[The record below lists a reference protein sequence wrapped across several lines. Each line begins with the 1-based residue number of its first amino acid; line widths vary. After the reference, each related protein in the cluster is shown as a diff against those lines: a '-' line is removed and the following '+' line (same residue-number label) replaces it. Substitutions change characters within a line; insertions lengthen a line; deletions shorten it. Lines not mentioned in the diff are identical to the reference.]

1 MKKKD
6 KRSRRLSMSFT
17 CNQRWEQMTP
27 CEGGRFCE
35 QCQKTV
41 YDFRGLTAEEIIHR
55 QLEMGGKVCG
65 IYDRKVVSQT
75 PPPMPASGLWRTGR
89 PYLLSLLGLFSAGAV
104 AAQTEPLNLQSPET
118 VEAASARQIAAQQLV
133 DRNEGIFLRGRLTD
147 AEGKPLALSEMQW
160 IQRPLLRIGLEAGE
174 GRYSCQTDEQGM
186 FLLELTDLFEQTDQ
200 LELSVS
206 APGYLPAKVQVN
218 KSDMPEEKLKLSF
231 TVFDL
236 GEVQLQRDTTADH
249 YPLIEGTVV
258 EADGKDLLI
267 GVQAA
272 LYKNGDLL
280 SGAISDWDGKFSI
293 EIPEDVVLRD
303 TDEVRI
309 VFSYVGYEQKVY
321 TFTGA
326 AFQDFLKAEV
336 KTWDGAPRPE
346 LVATNVC
353 EVVVGGLVRSKE
365 YSVTGAVIRP
375 PLHKRIWYKLKRS
388 FRRRR

>member
-1 MKKKD
+1 
-6 KRSRRLSMSFT
+6 MSFT

-118 VEAASARQIAAQQLV
+118 VETASARQIAAQQLV

-309 VFSYVGYEQKVY
+309 EFSYVGYEQKVY